1 MVGGSGPAYLC
12 LLDGFAHLIY
22 FLHDA
27 PDLLLTRLVCQTQQ
41 LISQPKA
48 ALSARYVKVE
58 ESRGLFERFDARVL
72 LLIEEAP
79 DATDYSIYETVQLHV
94 QICCSPQFLVLG
106 EALAEMYSYIFDAV
120 PGEVVLPEELRML
133 GCPDS

>member
-12 LLDGFAHLIY
+12 LLDGLAHLIY

-48 ALSARYVKVE
+48 
-58 ESRGLFERFDARVL
+58 
-72 LLIEEAP
+72 
-79 DATDYSIYETVQLHV
+79 
-94 QICCSPQFLVLG
+94 VLG
-106 EALAEMYSYIFDAV
+106 ARHVSD
-120 PGEVVLPEELRML
+120 EV
-133 GCPDS
+133 S